1 MEAIYL
7 EKSEE
12 ILKRVL
18 EERKEDE
25 KRFHTAR
32 VLQLKREKLEL
43 EIRLAVVNDLL
54 RHIEEWVIKS
64 IDERSQ

>member
-7 EKSEE
+7 DKPEE
-12 ILKRVL
+12 ILKKVL
-18 EERKEDE
+18 KERQEDE

-32 VLQLKREKLEL
+32 VAHLLREKLEL
-43 EIRLAVVNDLL
+43 EIRLAVVVDLL
-54 RHIEEWVIKS
+54 RHLEEWALKS